1 MMTTRLIFAVIS
13 TLLEEAALVIIVR
26 LGLPKI
32 GINLPLP
39 GLIALMVAWLAY
51 SVVTYRMGSR
61 ALRRKPLDGL
71 LDMVG
76 SKGEVVGPLVPEGV
90 VRIKGE
96 LWMANS
102 AGGEINLGEKV
113 IVVGQERLQL
123 IVRKLSSADLEKS
136 E

>member
-1 MMTTRLIFAVIS
+1 MTTRLIFAVIS
-13 TLLEEAALVIIVR
+13 TLLEEVALVIIVR

-32 GINLPLP
+32 GINIPLP

-51 SVVTYRMGSR
+51 TVVTYRMGSR

-71 LDMVG
+71 LNMVG
-76 SKGEVVGPLVPEGV
+76 GKGEVVGPLVPEGV

-96 LWMANS
+96 LWMAKS

-123 IVRKLSSADLEKS
+123 IVRKLSSADLEES